1 MTLICKYCGKECKN
15 DNSLRNHE
23 RLCHSNPNR
32 QILKSNFIEYNKKRK
47 ESGLKGTNQYVKA
60 RELGLEV
67 PKCTE
72 ETKNKIRKSQIGR
85 HHSEDVK
92 QKISESMKRAVREHP
107 ESYSSCNVNGRVKKV
122 EYKNI
127 VLNGKWELEV
137 AQFLD
142 KNQIEWERPKIG
154 FEYIWNNG
162 THIYYPDFYL
172 PALNL
177 YIEVKGYERERDRYK
192 WAVVKKL
199 LIIKVKEIN
208 EIRKGTFIIKLLR
221 A

>member
-1 MTLICKYCGKECKN
+1 
-15 DNSLRNHE
+15 
-23 RLCHSNPNR
+23 
-32 QILKSNFIEYNKKRK
+32 
-47 ESGLKGTNQYVKA
+47 
-60 RELGLEV
+60 
-67 PKCTE
+67 
-72 ETKNKIRKSQIGR
+72 
-85 HHSEDVK
+85 
-92 QKISESMKRAVREHP
+92 MKRAVREHP
-107 ESYSSCNVNGRVKKV
+107 ESYSSCNVNGRVKKI

-172 PALNL
+172 PASNL

-192 WAVVKKL
+192 WTVVKNL

-208 EIRKGTFIIKLLR
+208 EIRKGTFIINLLHTYEECT
-221 A
+221 